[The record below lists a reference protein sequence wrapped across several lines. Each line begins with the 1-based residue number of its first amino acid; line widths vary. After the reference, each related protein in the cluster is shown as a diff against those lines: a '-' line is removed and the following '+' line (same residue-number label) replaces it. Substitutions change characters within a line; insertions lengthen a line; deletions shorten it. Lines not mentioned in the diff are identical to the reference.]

1 MKYIGLS
8 IVLLAFLF
16 SGCLETESLFD
27 NEADIEFMEEYA
39 QRDDV
44 ILTDSGLMYRVLQEG
59 EGEYPVITSQVRAH
73 YEANL
78 VTGEVIGSSYDED
91 EPLLFNLQDVIF
103 GFSEGLM
110 LMQEGAEHEL
120 VIPPELGYG
129 DFPPD
134 SRIHPGA
141 VLIFQVELLEIIQEE
156 DEEEE
161 TDDPA
166 LSIIPFDFQ
175 P

>member
-1 MKYIGLS
+1 MKYISHS
-8 IVLLAFLF
+8 IILLILLF
-16 SGCLETESLFD
+16 SGCLETQPIFD
-27 NEADIEFMEEYA
+27 NEADIEFLEEYA

-44 ILTDSGLMYRVLQEG
+44 ILTDSGLMYRVLQQG
-59 EGEYPVITSQVRAH
+59 EGESPVMTSQVRVH
-73 YEANL
+73 YEATL

-91 EPLLFNLQDVIF
+91 EPLVFSLQEVIT
-103 GFSEGLM
+103 GFSEGLT
-110 LMQEGAEHEL
+110 LMQEGAEYEL

-141 VLIFQVELLEIIQEE
+141 VLIFQVELLEIIQ

-166 LSIIPFDFQ
+166 ASIIPFDFQ